1 MILGALA
8 GGLVGTVVLTT
19 GSRLA
24 QQLGWTRMDIPLLL
38 GTVFTA
44 ERGRAMAI
52 GYAIHFANGL
62 LFALA
67 YGLVFEATGSAGW
80 LFGLAL
86 GAAHGAF
93 AGGGLLNVLLPVV
106 HPRMG
111 TPWTDARS
119 APLWSRPASCS
130 RTTGARPWSRPS
142 RCTSPTVRSS
152 ARSPRSEPGA
162 PSRAAA
168 RC

>member
-8 GGLVGTVVLTT
+8 GGLVGTIVLTT

-38 GTVFTA
+38 GTAFSA
-44 ERGRAMAI
+44 DRGRATVI

-62 LFALA
+62 VFALA
-67 YGLVFEATGSAGW
+67 YGLVFEATDRAGW
-80 LFGLAL
+80 LFGLLL

-111 TPWTDARS
+111 TPWTDSRS
-119 APLWSRPASCS
+119 TPVLEPPGFLLSNYGRATLVATFALHLAYGAIVGLFASL
-130 RTTGARPWSRPS
+130 
-142 RCTSPTVRSS
+142 
-152 ARSPRSEPGA
+152 
-162 PSRAAA
+162 
-168 RC
+168 

>member
-1 MILGALA
+1 VILGALA
-8 GGLVGTVVLTT
+8 GGLVGTIVLTT

-38 GTVFTA
+38 GTIFTS
-44 ERGRAMAI
+44 ERGRAMVV

-62 LFALA
+62 LFSLA
-67 YGLVFEATGSAGW
+67 YGLVFEATGRAGW
-80 LFGLAL
+80 AFGLLL

-111 TPWTDARS
+111 TSWSDARS
-119 APLWSRPASCS
+119 TPLLEPPGFLLSNYGRATLVATFALHLAYGAIVGAFASL
-130 RTTGARPWSRPS
+130 
-142 RCTSPTVRSS
+142 
-152 ARSPRSEPGA
+152 
-162 PSRAAA
+162 
-168 RC
+168 

>member
-8 GGLVGTVVLTT
+8 GGLVGTIVLTT

-38 GTVFTA
+38 GTIFSDD
-44 ERGRAMAI
+44 RGRASAI
-52 GYAIHFANGL
+52 GYAIHFVNGL

-67 YGLVFEATGSAGW
+67 YGLVFEATGRAGW
-80 LFGLAL
+80 LFGLLL
-86 GAAHGAF
+86 GAVHGVF

-111 TPWTDARS
+111 KPWTDARS
-119 APLWSRPASCS
+119 TPVLEPPGLLLSNYGRATL
-130 RTTGARPWSRPS
+130 GA
-142 RCTSPTVRSS
+142 TFALHLVY
-152 ARSPRSEPGA
+152 GA
-162 PSRAAA
+162 LVGVFAAL
-168 RC
+168 

>member
-38 GTVFTA
+38 GTIFSA
-44 ERGRAMAI
+44 ERGRAMVI

-62 LFALA
+62 LFSLA
-67 YGLVFEATGSAGW
+67 YGLVFEATDRAGW

-86 GAAHGAF
+86 GAVHGVF

-111 TPWTDARS
+111 KPWTD
-119 APLWSRPASCS
+119 S
-130 RTTGARPWSRPS
+130 RTTPLLEPPGFLLANYGRATLVATFALHLAYGAI
-142 RCTSPTVRSS
+142 V
-152 ARSPRSEPGA
+152 GA
-162 PSRAAA
+162 FASLS
-168 RC
+168 

>member
-1 MILGALA
+1 VILGALA
-8 GGLVGTVVLTT
+8 GGLVGTIVLTT

-38 GTVFTA
+38 GTIFTA
-44 ERGRAMAI
+44 ERGRAMVI

-62 LFALA
+62 LFSLA
-67 YGLVFEATGSAGW
+67 YGLVFEATDRAGW

-86 GAAHGAF
+86 GAVHGAF

-111 TPWTDARS
+111 KLWTDARS
-119 APLWSRPASCS
+119 TPLLEPPGFLLSNYG
-130 RTTGARPWSRPS
+130 RTTLVATFALHLAYGAI
-142 RCTSPTVRSS
+142 V
-152 ARSPRSEPGA
+152 GA
-162 PSRAAA
+162 FALL
-168 RC
+168 